1 MDGKRGRVRDP
12 DYYEGDDYNDV
23 VSSSL
28 LRCCSLI
35 LHTRAEA
42 LQGSC

>member
-23 VSSSL
+23 VSTSL
-28 LRCCSLI
+28 PRCCGPI
-35 LHTRAEA
+35 LYTQAEA
-42 LQGSC
+42 LQGS